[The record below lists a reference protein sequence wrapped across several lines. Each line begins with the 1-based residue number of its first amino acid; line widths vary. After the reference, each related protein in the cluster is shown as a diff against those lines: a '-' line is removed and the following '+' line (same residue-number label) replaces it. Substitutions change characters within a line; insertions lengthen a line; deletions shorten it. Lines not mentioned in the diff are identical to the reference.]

1 MAPRKKKDKDA
12 EGDPEFIA
20 SMEKLDELGDLI
32 EDDPAD
38 DVDDYDFDGHD
49 AVLDSI
55 PSWIDED
62 KTDINKEDAAA
73 SQSRDLF
80 GAESDTPLSE
90 ILAIQEQRDAYLEA
104 LRQLQADFENY
115 KKRVIRDQQEYTDSK
130 SIKMLED
137 LLPVIDNFQLALK
150 LITGKDTESKK
161 LRKGIELVYSDLYN
175 VLERQGLEHIDAE
188 GALFDPEFHDAVSHV
203 DNNEHEQE
211 IVVEVLRPGYKVR
224 GRVVRPAMVK
234 VAK

>member
-1 MAPRKKKDKDA
+1 MAPRKKKDKDS

-49 AVLDSI
+49 VVLDSI

-62 KTDINKEDAAA
+62 KTDINKEDADGTPVNIP
-73 SQSRDLF
+73 DLPT
-80 GAESDTPLSE
+80 SSE
-90 ILAIQEQRDAYLEA
+90 VLVVQEQRDAYLEA

-130 SIKMLED
+130 SIKMLEE

-150 LITGKDTESKK
+150 MITGKDSESKK

-175 VLERQGLEHIDAE
+175 VLERQGLEQVDAE